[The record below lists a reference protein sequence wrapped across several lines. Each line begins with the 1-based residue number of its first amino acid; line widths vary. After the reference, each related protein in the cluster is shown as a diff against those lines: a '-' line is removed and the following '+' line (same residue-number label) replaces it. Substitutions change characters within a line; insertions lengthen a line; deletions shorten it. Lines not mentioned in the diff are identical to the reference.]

1 MSKRKSNKVDE
12 SKADDRE
19 LSAEELDQV
28 SGGGHNSTATPGQN
42 TAGSPPTPLGTG
54 PANL

>member
-1 MSKRKSNKVDE
+1 MTERKSDQVDE
-12 SKADDRE
+12 PKPDDRE
-19 LSAEELDQV
+19 LSPEELDQV
-28 SGGGHNSTATPGQN
+28 SGGGHKGTATPGQN